1 MTPNSVHSETTKQ
14 NPSLEWKNKSEEGGT
29 ETESSSASEANKN
42 AGKAQVI
49 GDAIFQSDGWFA
61 EPKLKSKLHNSGI
74 SRNMLIYIVLVDFK
88 KT

>member
-14 NPSLEWKNKSEEGGT
+14 NPSLEWKKTEEGGT

-49 GDAIFQSDGWFA
+49 GDAVYSKVMDGLLN
-61 EPKLKSKLHNSGI
+61 PN
-74 SRNMLIYIVLVDFK
+74 
-88 KT
+88 

>member
-14 NPSLEWKNKSEEGGT
+14 NPSLEWKKTEEGGT

-49 GDAIFQSDGWFA
+49 GDAA
-61 EPKLKSKLHNSGI
+61 YSKMMGGLLNQ
-74 SRNMLIYIVLVDFK
+74 N
-88 KT
+88 